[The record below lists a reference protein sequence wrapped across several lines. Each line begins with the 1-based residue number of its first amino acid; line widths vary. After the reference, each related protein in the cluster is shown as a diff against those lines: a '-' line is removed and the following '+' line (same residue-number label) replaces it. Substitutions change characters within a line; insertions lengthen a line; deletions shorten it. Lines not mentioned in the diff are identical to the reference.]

1 MSIILEKPQQDAVQM
16 ITEWFKKANKQP
28 FVLAGLAGTGK
39 TTIVKYFMDKLNLH
53 PDDVAFVAYTG
64 KAALVLTSMG
74 TPARTIHKL
83 IYQAEEHP
91 ITKEVIFKKITKLDK
106 PLKLIVVDE
115 ASMVDETIQ
124 SDLESFNVPII
135 YIGDHGQLPPVQGI
149 SKLMLNAD
157 IKLEKIHRQA
167 EGNPI
172 IFLAKMA
179 RLGAKLPYK
188 QFGPGVVKMSMR
200 DVTPRL
206 LMDVE
211 QVLCGKNATR
221 HKLNQRIRAIL
232 GKATPKV
239 TVGDRVICLRNNWQ
253 KGYINGMTAVV
264 KRIYDF
270 DKSSVKEEDYWRF
283 HTDQQAFDI
292 DCDHSLGE
300 FADEEDSNIL
310 KNIPYD
316 AGVFSH
322 QQSPDMK
329 NRCIEP
335 FDYAYAITVHKA
347 QGSQYTSC
355 MVIEEYLGDSQLHK
369 KWLYTAITRAAQGL
383 ILVGK

>member
-1 MSIILEKPQQDAVQM
+1 VGIQLETVQADAVGM
-16 ITEWFKKANKQP
+16 IETWFKKGNKQP

-74 TPARTIHKL
+74 TPATTIHKL
-83 IYQAEEHP
+83 IYKAEEDP
-91 ITKEVIFKKITKLDK
+91 KTKELKFVKATKLEK
-106 PLKLIVVDE
+106 PLRLIVVDE
-115 ASMVDETIQ
+115 ASMVSEDIQ
-124 SDLESFNVPII
+124 VDLESFRVPII
-135 YIGDHGQLPPVQGI
+135 YIGDHGQLPPVNGI
-149 SKLMLNAD
+149 SKLMMNPD

-188 QFGPGVVKMSMR
+188 EYGKGVIKMSMK
-200 DVTPRL
+200 DVTPGL
-206 LMDVE
+206 LTSVD
-211 QVLCGKNATR
+211 QILCGKNATR
-221 HKLNQRIRAIL
+221 IKLNHRVRACI
-232 GKATPKV
+232 GKTTANV

-253 KGYINGMTAVV
+253 RGYINGMTATV
-264 KRIYDF
+264 KSIQPF
-270 DKSSVKEEDYWRF
+270 DKSNVKDEDSWRF
-283 HTDQQAFDI
+283 HVDQQAFNI
-292 DCDHSLGE
+292 DCDH
-300 FADEEDSNIL
+300 DSSDYSDDGSNML
-310 KNIPYD
+310 FNIPYD
-316 AGVFSH
+316 TGVFSH

-335 FDYAYAITVHKA
+335 FDFAYAITVHKS
-347 QGSQYTSC
+347 QGSQYQTA
-355 MVIEEYLGDSQLHK
+355 MVIEEHLGDASLHK

-383 ILVGK
+383 VLVGK